1 MSFHMEDWPSHSL
14 WAGMDDIFQDVEV
27 KCRQTSICFFY
38 MPPALCWCT
47 HGSGVSWQLP
57 LVTALGG
64 RMFWWNG
71 LHAAGVKQRICLQ
84 HFLHALPTLFEG
96 FGRAVQHCLHSKHD
110 NNNDKFTIIVR
121 SHCAVQSCGISMYHY
136 DLRPPRSPLW
146 APPPTVHA
154 YTRWAKSFLVCVFV
168 SFVVSKEAREQRSLQ
183 FIFLCQ
189 RLFFFLEGK
198 ESNRCHMIAF
208 LFWTATVQRRKTA

>member
-1 MSFHMEDWPSHSL
+1 MSFHMEDWPSLAVGWCEWHFSRCGHEMQTNQYLLFLHATSSL
-14 WAGMDDIFQDVEV
+14 LV
-27 KCRQTSICFFY
+27 
-38 MPPALCWCT
+38 

-84 HFLHALPTLFEG
+84 HFLHALPKLFQG

-110 NNNDKFTIIVR
+110 NNNQFTIIVR

-136 DLRPPRSPLW
+136 DLRPRPPRSPLW
-146 APPPTVHA
+146 APPPIVHA
-154 YTRWAKSFLVCVFV
+154 YTRWAKSFLVCVSV
-168 SFVVSKEAREQRSLQ
+168 SFVVSKEACEQRSLQ

-189 RLFFFLEGK
+189 RLFFKGK

-208 LFWTATVQRRKTA
+208 LFWTDTVQSRKTA